1 MDTQIL
7 GRHFSQCRLPVE
19 FVDVDPRRE
28 RGRLPLSS
36 RLADSYFFVDIVTRR
51 KREQRFRIFA
61 DDNATLNLLDK
72 HPTMRHVLLQ
82 VRSTPVEREVVDHF
96 LLGHDER
103 ELFVV
108 QSNRVNSI
116 RAAIEALKPTEVR
129 RAEQKGLKVIRQGDW
144 FFIPLR
150 ATFKITSD
158 MILHRNETIGGP
170 NAFRWG
176 IRVGNP
182 HVAEE
187 QLLIFGDA
195 FDRRS
200 NKWVAVKN
208 QLLSVY
214 VRGKIRHA
222 DHATIELRGWHR
234 AVQNITNGSTT
245 SIGYFD

>member
-7 GRHFSQCRLPVE
+7 GRHFAECRLPVE
-19 FVDVDPRRE
+19 FVDVDPRPKA
-28 RGRLPLSS
+28 RLRQG
-36 RLADSYFFVDIVTRR
+36 RLADSYFFVDVVTRR

-72 HPTMRHVLLQ
+72 QPARRHVLLQ
-82 VRSTPVEREVVDHF
+82 VRTTPLDREVVDHY

-116 RAAIEALKPTEVR
+116 HDAIEALKPPEVR
-129 RAEQKGLKVIRQGDW
+129 RAERQGLKVVRQGDW

-150 ATFKITSD
+150 TTFKITPA

-170 NAFRWG
+170 NAARWG

-195 FDRRS
+195 HVRRL
-200 NKWVAVKN
+200 NEWVKVKN
-208 QLLSVY
+208 VLLSVY

-222 DHATIELRGWHR
+222 DHATLELRDWHR
-234 AVQNITNGSTT
+234 AVQNVVNGPTPT
-245 SIGYFD
+245 IGYFD

>member
-1 MDTQIL
+1 MDKQIL
-7 GRHFSQCRLPVE
+7 VRHFAACHLPVE

-28 RGRLPLSS
+28 RGRPPLSS
-36 RLADSYFFVDIVTRR
+36 RLADNYFFVDIVTRR

-61 DDNATLNLLDK
+61 DDHATLNLLDK
-72 HPTMRHVLLQ
+72 QPARRHVLLQ
-82 VRSTPVEREVVDHF
+82 VRSTPFEREVVNNY

-108 QSNRVNSI
+108 ESNRVNSI
-116 RAAIEALKPTEVR
+116 RDAIEALKPFEVR
-129 RAEQKGLKVIRQGDW
+129 RAEQRGLKVVRQGDW

-150 ATFKITSD
+150 ATFQITPA

-170 NAFRWG
+170 NATQWG

-195 FDRRS
+195 YARRFD
-200 NKWVAVKN
+200 KWERTKN
-208 QLLSVY
+208 ALLSVY
-214 VRGKIRHA
+214 VRGKIRHE
-222 DHATIELRGWHR
+222 DHATIELREWHR
-234 AVQNITNGSTT
+234 AVQNVVNGSTAT
-245 SIGYFD
+245 IGYFD